1 VRQLRSEAGRYSAE
15 ARELRGMLRG
25 ENIDPRELDEI
36 MTALRQLEDPRVYQ
50 NVAELSRLQS
60 FVAEG
65 MKRFEFG
72 LRREVDADARSLALS
87 GKSEVPEA
95 YRKDVEEYYR
105 SLGKTAR

>member
-1 VRQLRSEAGRYSAE
+1 
-15 ARELRGMLRG
+15 MLRG
-25 ENIDPRELDEI
+25 QDINPRELDEI
-36 MTALRQLEDPRVYQ
+36 MSALQQLQDPRVYQ

-72 LRREVDADARSLALS
+72 LRREVDADARALALS
-87 GKSEVPEA
+87 GKSEVPEQ
-95 YRKDVEEYYR
+95 YRPSVEEYFR